1 MYQYLKLIVGPCF
14 RVLYIS
20 LLSPLVRLFRCHGQF
35 SLFIVPFRP
44 SPWVGVCV
52 CEGGVLFLFS
62 NSLMASIS
70 LSLIYHVLVDKLE
83 RIYI

>member
-1 MYQYLKLIVGPCF
+1 MYQYLELIVGPCF

-44 SPWVGVCV
+44 SPWVGVC
-52 CEGGVLFLFS
+52 ERGVLFLFS